1 MKRTCLTFTIII
13 CLPLFLCAP
22 ALARHAGPYAGLFA
36 GGTLLPDSKSSDS
49 QGDFSL
55 TFDPGIQESAVIGW
69 ELEQGNPLGEGRI
82 ELEYSHRSNPLNEVK
97 FVEGNFQG
105 DGDLTADS
113 LLINVFA
120 VYHDNS
126 RWAPYFGVGIGA
138 ARIKADDLQVS
149 GQPLS
154 SDSATVFAY
163 QLGIGCEYGLTDS
176 LSLDLGYRYFGSSR
190 PKFSEE
196 NGESFNM
203 DYASHSLVLGVKVG
217 F

>member
-13 CLPLFLCAP
+13 CLQLILCAP

-49 QGDFSL
+49 QGNFSL
-55 TFDPGIQESAVIGW
+55 TFDPGEQESAVIGW
-69 ELEQGNPLGEGRI
+69 ELVQGNPLGEGRV
-82 ELEYSHRSNPLNEVK
+82 ELEYSHRNNPLNEVK

-105 DGDLTADS
+105 DGDLTSDS
-113 LLINVFA
+113 LLVNVFA
-120 VYHDNS
+120 VYHDIS

-138 ARIKADDLQVS
+138 ARIKADDLRVS
-149 GQPLS
+149 GQLLS

-163 QLGIGCEYGLTDS
+163 QLGVGCEYGLTDS
-176 LSLDLGYRYFGSSR
+176 LSLDFGYRYFGSSR
-190 PKFSEE
+190 PKLSEE
-196 NGESFNM
+196 NGKSFKM
-203 DYASHSLVLGVKVG
+203 DYATHSLVLGVKVG